1 MKTFLIGVLLLI
13 TVMSYGQ
20 SAGSQTTNINSV
32 SGTKDPVRENEH
44 IENIQGMVEYYSLKI
59 GKMLMSSATM
69 TIKAWNVPG
78 QTKKNF
84 EVIRITVHPYKHI
97 KKDTNLDLGKFFN
110 FIPLSEGQNI

>member
-1 MKTFLIGVLLLI
+1 MKTLITGLLLVLSI
-13 TVMSYGQ
+13 TVSAQ
-20 SAGSQTTNINSV
+20 SASSNTTNINSV
-32 SGTKDPVRENEH
+32 TGTSVQVREHEH
-44 IENIQGMVEYYSLKI
+44 IENIKGVVEYYSLKI
-59 GKMLMSSATM
+59 DKMLMSSATM